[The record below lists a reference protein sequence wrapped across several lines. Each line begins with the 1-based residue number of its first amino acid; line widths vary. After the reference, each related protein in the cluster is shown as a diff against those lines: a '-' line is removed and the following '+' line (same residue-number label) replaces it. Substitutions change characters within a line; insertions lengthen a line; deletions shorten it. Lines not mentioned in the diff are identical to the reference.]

1 MSIEQIVDVQIQ
13 TATLTPTRQGFGV
26 PLIVGYSSNA
36 LLPIVKTY
44 ASLTELVVDHAATT
58 HIYKMATVLMSQ
70 SPRVSSFKVGLLAR
84 SASPTVPDAT
94 FTLTYTEATPTAGR
108 VVSVT
113 INDEVASYTV
123 QPADTVTLVHTGI
136 AAAINGLPGAALHTA
151 VGAAGQVTVT
161 AASAGPYVS
170 CADMNEFLSYKDT
183 TLIGT
188 LVADLAAILAA
199 DSNWYMLLSDSRSEA
214 RINADAVWA
223 NENDKLYIAQTHDTD
238 VTNIGT
244 TTDIASDLVGLTNKR
259 TAVLWTRNNNNFI
272 AAGAAGYALPL
283 DPGTYTW
290 VFKNIAGVITDTIT
304 GAIRS
309 SFVAK
314 RVMWY
319 ETVAGLNITQGGK
332 VAGGGF
338 IDNLQTT
345 DWLISEIE
353 AEVFT
358 LLANS
363 PKVPFTDAGIRQVS
377 DTVGAVL
384 QRAENLGLLAP
395 EPKFSVTSPKAL
407 DIATVDRTART
418 LNKIEFTGRLAGAI
432 HKVIVR
438 GTLTV

>member
-26 PLIVGYSSNA
+26 PLIVGYSANT
-36 LLPIVKTY
+36 LLPVVKSY
-44 ASLTELVVDHAATT
+44 ASLTELEADHATTT
-58 HIYKMATVLMSQ
+58 HIYKMASVLMSQ
-70 SPRVSSFKVGLLAR
+70 SPRVSLFKVGLLAR
-84 SASPTVPDAT
+84 SVSPTVPALEFD
-94 FTLTYTEATPTAGR
+94 LVYTEATPTTGR
-108 VVSVT
+108 AVSVT
-113 INDEVASYTV
+113 INGEVATYVV
-123 QPADTVTLVHTGI
+123 QAADTIALVHAGLAT
-136 AAAINGLPGAALHTA
+136 AINGLPGSALHTA
-151 VGAAGQVTVT
+151 VSSATEVTVT
-161 AASAGPYVS
+161 PTTAGGFVS
-170 CADMNEFLSYKDT
+170 CADMNEFLTYKDMT
-183 TLIGT
+183 
-188 LVADLAAILAA
+188 VAGSITNDLAAILAA
-199 DSNWYMLLSDSRSEA
+199 DPNWYMLATDSRSEA
-214 RINADAVWA
+214 RINADAVFA
-223 NENDKLYIAQTHDTD
+223 TTNDKLYIAQTHDTD
-238 VTNIGT
+238 VTNIST
-244 TTDIASDLVGLTNKR
+244 TTDIASDLVGLSNKR
-259 TAVLWTRNNNNFI
+259 AAVLWTRNNNNFI

-290 VFKNIAGVITDTIT
+290 VFKNIAGVITDSIT

-314 RVMWY
+314 RVTWY

-332 VAGGGF
+332 VAAGGF

-363 PKVPFTDAGIRQVS
+363 PKVPFTDAGIRQIS

-384 QRAENLGLLAP
+384 QRAEGLGLLAP

-407 DIATVDRTART
+407 EIATVDRAART